1 MKRFSDLNGF
11 TKEFQYKRCIV
22 NLSIKD
28 SDHFGPKMAFR
39 TDVSH
44 YDVVES
50 LLKRLNVY
58 ISTYISVR
66 YAGTYSFNLDSQ
78 LRQFPG
84 CSSVVLRLNSE
95 IKMRHV

>member
-1 MKRFSDLNGF
+1 M
-11 TKEFQYKRCIV
+11 

-66 YAGTYSFNLDSQ
+66 YVGAYSFNLDSQ

-95 IKMRHV
+95 IKLRHV